1 MFRINNLEFNMKKKL
16 IKYTLFITS
25 ISFFCFLGINF
36 AQQSIPDFV
45 NTSHLDHLF
54 QKINVNGREMGFL
67 YFNSTYPDYK
77 YADNPGV
84 GIANVS
90 DASQGIIFYI
100 KYYEHKKDSSIINKI
115 KMLTNFLLYMQ
126 DDNGFFNNYIW
137 ENYSKDI
144 SNQMSIAAPNMW
156 SWKAIFA
163 LGEAYNFFKKE
174 DPEYSERILKPLQ
187 ISVSNTRKWLIKN
200 KSDSTQNFG
209 GFRLPTWLPN
219 NTNADQAAMIVKG
232 FLSYYSATHD
242 TLIKLQIIH
251 LCGGIKGMQAGT
263 GREFPYYGYLTNMNN
278 WQQDDQYQ
286 AEAMLNAG
294 KLFNISD
301 YISSAQKEIWD
312 FYPYL
317 IKGGYLYKTSVNL
330 LPDTSVLIDSVK
342 YPQLPSGILPFVSA
356 SVIAYNYAKDM
367 GSASVAGLL
376 ANWFLGQN
384 AAGMSLYNYKTG
396 ICFNKIVN
404 ETDIDKNSGAQAT
417 INALQTFLEIDKV
430 PLAKRIVWNY
440 IQNHPSN

>member
-1 MFRINNLEFNMKKKL
+1 MEKKL
-16 IKYTLFITS
+16 LKYILLNIPVLLFLLS
-25 ISFFCFLGINF
+25 GINF
-36 AQQSIPDFV
+36 AQQNFPDLV

-54 QKINVNGREMGFL
+54 QKINVNGREMGIL

-77 YADNPGV
+77 YADNPGL

-100 KYYEHKKDSSIINKI
+100 KYYKQHKDTSIINKI
-115 KMLTNFLLYMQ
+115 KLLTNFLLYMQ
-126 DDNGFFNNYIW
+126 DGNGFFTNYIW
-137 ENYSKDI
+137 DNYSKNI
-144 SNQMSIAAPNMW
+144 SSQISTASPNMW
-156 SWKAIFA
+156 SWKAIYS
-163 LGEAYNFFKKE
+163 LSEAYNFFSKV
-174 DPEYSERILKPLQ
+174 DPKFSEEIIKPLQ
-187 ISVSNTRKWLIKN
+187 LSITATRKWLIKN

-219 NTNADQAAMIVKG
+219 NTEADQAAMIVKG
-232 FLSYYSATHD
+232 FLSYYSEAHD
-242 TLIKLQIIH
+242 SLIKIQIIH
-251 LCGGIKGMQAGT
+251 LCSGIIGMQAGT
-263 GREFPYYGYLTNMNN
+263 GREFPFYGYLTNMNN
-278 WQQDDQYQ
+278 WKQDDQYQ
-286 AEAMLNAG
+286 AEAMLKAG
-294 KLFNISD
+294 KLFNMPD
-301 YISSAQKEIWD
+301 YITSAQKEIWD

-330 LPDTSVLIDSVK
+330 LPDTSVLVDSVK
-342 YPQLPSGILPFVSA
+342 YPQMPSGILPFVTA

-384 AAGMSLYNYKTG
+384 PSGMPIYNYKTG
-396 ICFNKIVN
+396 VCFNKIITEN
-404 ETDIDKNSGAQAT
+404 NIDKNSGAQAT

-440 IQNHPSN
+440 IQNHPPNF

>member
-1 MFRINNLEFNMKKKL
+1 MEKKL
-16 IKYTLFITS
+16 LKYILLVIS
-25 ISFFCFLGINF
+25 ISFICFSGINS
-36 AQQSIPDFV
+36 AQQNIPDLV

-54 QKINVNGREMGFL
+54 QVINVNGKDMGIL
-67 YFNSTYPDYK
+67 YFNSIYPDYK
-77 YADNPGV
+77 YADNPGI

-90 DASQGIIFYI
+90 DASQGIIFYL

-126 DDNGFFNNYIW
+126 DNNGFFTNYIW
-137 ENYSKDI
+137 NNYSKDI
-144 SNQMSIAAPNMW
+144 SNQMSIASPNMW

-163 LGEAYNFFKKE
+163 LSEAYKFFRKE
-174 DPEYSERILKPLQ
+174 DPKYSEEILKPLQ
-187 ISVSNTRKWLIKN
+187 IAVSSTRKWLIKN

-219 NTNADQAAMIVKG
+219 NTNANNAAMIVMG
-232 FLSYYSATHD
+232 FLSYYSTTHD
-242 TLIKLQIIH
+242 SLIKLQIIH
-251 LCGGIKGMQAGT
+251 LCSGIKGMQAGT
-263 GREFPYYGYLTNMNN
+263 GREFPFFGYLTNMNM

-286 AEAMLNAG
+286 AEAMLSAG
-294 KLFNISD
+294 KLFNITD
-301 YISSAQKEIWD
+301 YINSAQKEIWD

-330 LPDTSVLIDSVK
+330 LPDTSLLIDSVK
-342 YPQLPSGILPFVSA
+342 FPQMPSGILPFVSA
-356 SVIAYNYAKDM
+356 SVIANKYSKDL

-384 AAGMSLYNYKTG
+384 VSGMPIYNFKTG
-396 ICFNKIVN
+396 VCFNKIIN
-404 ETDIDKNSGAQAT
+404 ETSIDKNSGAQAT
-417 INALQTFLEIDKV
+417 INALQTFLDIDEV

-440 IQNHPSN
+440 IQNHPSIIKSGN